1 MDNPKIVSIMRF
13 LLLIVQHDNCLTV
26 DDAAK
31 CLHINRRTV
40 YRYINTLNDVG
51 FELTKSP
58 ISLKWDCY
66 AMKQLLKIKDAS
78 FMSHQRVYLDIL
90 SAIHRKRKASF
101 DKYSSG
107 HSGQCAYYK
116 VEPYK
121 MSEDGQFVYA
131 YDESDPT
138 DQRCKVF
145 KLARIDRV
153 NVLDGAWEHSDC
165 HKEMKTD
172 AFNMSGETTFKV
184 KLRLNMQAYC
194 LLLEEYPRAA
204 SHPLCTLEPDGDTYI
219 LTAQVC
225 SMKGIGRF
233 YLGLIDC
240 ITLLEGP
247 ELNAYLRTILQ
258 DNLPGISFK

>member
-1 MDNPKIVSIMRF
+1 MDDPKIVSIMRF
-13 LLLIVQHDNCLTV
+13 MLLIVQHDNCLTV
-26 DDAAK
+26 DDAAR
-31 CLHINRRTV
+31 CLHITRRTV
-40 YRYINTLNDVG
+40 YRYINTLNEVG
-51 FELTKSP
+51 FELTRNP
-58 ISLKWDCY
+58 ISLQWDSY
-66 AMKQLLKIKDAS
+66 AMKQLFKITDAS
-78 FMSHQRVYLDIL
+78 FSARQRVYRDVLR
-90 SAIHRKRKASF
+90 AIHEKRKVTF

-116 VEPYK
+116 VEPYR

-131 YDESDPT
+131 YDESAPSA
-138 DQRCKVF
+138 QRCKVF

-153 NVLDGAWEHSDC
+153 NVLDEAWEHSDS

-172 AFNMSGETTFKV
+172 AFNMSGETTFRV
-184 KLRLNMQAYC
+184 KLRLNMQAYR
-194 LLLEEYPRAA
+194 LLLEEYPRVTT
-204 SHPLCTLEPDGDTYI
+204 HPLCTLEPDGETCI

-247 ELNAYLRTILQ
+247 ELKSYLRTLLRQ
-258 DNLPGISFK
+258 RLPADLR